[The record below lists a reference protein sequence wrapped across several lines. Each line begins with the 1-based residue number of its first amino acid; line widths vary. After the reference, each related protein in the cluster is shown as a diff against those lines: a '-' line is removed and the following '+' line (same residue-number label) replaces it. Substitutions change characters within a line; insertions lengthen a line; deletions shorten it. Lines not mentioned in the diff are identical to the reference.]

1 MDNPIEETLEEKQ
14 EFKRQWDRREEL
26 TAAELT
32 RALGPAEQQ
41 ELADLREATDRYKE
55 AHSKAAE

>member
-1 MDNPIEETLEEKQ
+1 MDNPIEETLEQKQ

-32 RALGPAEQQ
+32 RSLDAEEQKELEALR
-41 ELADLREATDRYKE
+41 DATDRYKE
-55 AHSKAAE
+55 AHSKSSA